1 MMNAPPKLIAS
12 QTGPAVAHCS
22 RWTRARS
29 LFTLLGTLPGTLPG
43 TLLGTL
49 LGLTILSACA
59 GSQDHLQTELYPETQ
74 QPYFKTC
81 AARLGGTYKE
91 RELQR
96 HLVVDIYQEP
106 APDEGPMTDECI
118 TRE

>member
-1 MMNAPPKLIAS
+1 MMNAPSKLIAP
-12 QTGPAVAHCS
+12 QTGPAVAGCA

-29 LFTLLGTLPGTLPG
+29 LFTLLGTLPGTPF
-43 TLLGTL
+43 GTL
-49 LGLTILSACA
+49 LGLATLSACA
-59 GSQDHLQTELYPETQ
+59 GSQDPLQTELYPETQ
-74 QPYFKTC
+74 QSYFKTC

>member
-1 MMNAPPKLIAS
+1 MMNAPSKLIAP
-12 QTGPAVAHCS
+12 QTGPTVARCAQS
-22 RWTRARS
+22 TRARS
-29 LFTLLGTLPGTLPG
+29 LFTLLGTLPGTL
-43 TLLGTL
+43 
-49 LGLTILSACA
+49 LGLATLSACA
-59 GSQDHLQTELYPETQ
+59 GSQDPLQAELYPETQ

>member
-12 QTGPAVAHCS
+12 QTGPAVAHCA

-29 LFTLLGTLPGTLPG
+29 LFTLLG
-43 TLLGTL
+43 
-49 LGLTILSACA
+49 LTTLSACA
-59 GSQDHLQTELYPETQ
+59 GSQDPLQAELYPETQ

-96 HLVVDIYQEP
+96 HLVVDIYEEP

>member
-12 QTGPAVAHCS
+12 QTGPAVAHCA

-29 LFTLLGTLPGTLPG
+29 LFTLLGTLPGTL
-43 TLLGTL
+43 
-49 LGLTILSACA
+49 LGLTTLSACA

>member
-1 MMNAPPKLIAS
+1 MMNAPSKLIAP
-12 QTGPAVAHCS
+12 QTGPAVAHCA

-29 LFTLLGTLPGTLPG
+29 LFTLLGTLLGTP
-43 TLLGTL
+43 LGTL
-49 LGLTILSACA
+49 LGLATLSACA
-59 GSQDHLQTELYPETQ
+59 GSQDPLQPELYPETQ

-81 AARLGGTYKE
+81 AARLGGTYQE

>member
-12 QTGPAVAHCS
+12 QTGPAVDCRA

-29 LFTLLGTLPGTLPG
+29 LFTLLGTM
-43 TLLGTL
+43 LGTML
-49 LGLTILSACA
+49 ALTTLSACA